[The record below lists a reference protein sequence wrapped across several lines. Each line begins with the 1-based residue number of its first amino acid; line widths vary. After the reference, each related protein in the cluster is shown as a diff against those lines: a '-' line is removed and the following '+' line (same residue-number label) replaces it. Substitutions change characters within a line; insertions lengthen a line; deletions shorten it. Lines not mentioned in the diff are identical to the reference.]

1 MYAVE
6 RQNGLTLVVSGL
18 GLLDDQRNVGLLLIR
33 QAQREHKRHRVAL
46 REVGRYRGLIVA
58 ADALLGKLDGVAYA
72 VLDTHE
78 QPVVAAHY
86 LAELRVKPALF
97 IAVGG
102 AYLRGSFA
110 RVGTVGELLLE
121 ELQRQAAD
129 VVYYYVVEVR
139 KELLRKIEEELARRA
154 RSTPPAAEAG

>member
-1 MYAVE
+1 MYSDTPSPPVF
-6 RQNGLTLVVSGL
+6 RLTQS
-18 GLLDDQRNVGLLLIR
+18 IPFS
-33 QAQREHKRHRVAL
+33 
-46 REVGRYRGLIVA
+46 A
-58 ADALLGKLDGVAYA
+58 ASSTFPSVIT
-72 VLDTHE
+72 V
-78 QPVVAAHY
+78 
-86 LAELRVKPALF
+86 LRVKPALF

-139 KELLRKIEEELARRA
+139 EELLRKIEEELLAVLEVHRRL
-154 RSTPPAAEAG
+154 RKRAEIVDYLLAQGAVGGGAESGALRRECRHCGEEHHQQGEVRHGRKHGHFR